1 MATRRIEITGAYTFD
16 HPFEADPGL
25 EVKVDRHSTSLQSI
39 PSNWLSFC
47 DAADDV
53 LMPLALDKEFYIKV
67 GKGLEG
73 AFGISLLFALFI
85 FFTMDME
92 WFGNVLNKL
101 GMFGIVFFCAPFLA
115 LLVSV
120 VTSVVIS
127 IFFFGRKFRKVM
139 ENLNQVC
146 AQYSIIDG
154 VGYRLNYDYS
164 GICKQRLVSK
174 YFISVDFENNRDLQ
188 PSTVGPLNV
197 GKGQAHNSENASEFD
212 YRLVVS

>member
-53 LMPLALDKEFYIKV
+53 LMPLAVNKEFYMKV
-67 GKGLEG
+67 GTVLKG
-73 AFGISLLFALFI
+73 ASGISLLFALFI

-101 GMFGIVFFCAPFLA
+101 GMFSIVFFFAPFLV

-120 VTSVVIS
+120 VTSAVIS
-127 IFFFGRKFRKVM
+127 IFFFHTIFRKVM

-146 AQYSIIDG
+146 TLYSIDG

-164 GICKQRLVSK
+164 GIGKQKSVSK
-174 YFISVDFENNRDLQ
+174 YFISVDFENNQELQ
-188 PSTVGPLNV
+188 PSTIGPLNG
-197 GKGQAHNSENASEFD
+197 GKGQANNSETASEFD